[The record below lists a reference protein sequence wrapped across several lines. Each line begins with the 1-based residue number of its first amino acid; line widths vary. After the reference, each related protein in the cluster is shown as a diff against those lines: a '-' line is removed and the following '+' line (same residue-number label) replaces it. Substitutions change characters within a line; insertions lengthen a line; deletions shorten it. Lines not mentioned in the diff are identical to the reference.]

1 MTKGYINTFL
11 ELARNNASTAEF
23 VMEYYREKD
32 NPTELKNMTQIRDDY
47 QELADRINAA
57 GDGYVLTKKDAAKLL
72 VGAIIF
78 SGQLHDKIA
87 NYQKALA
94 GFQTKVIPALQE
106 IVDIEDEAIADRV
119 ASQKFIIE
127 E

>member
-32 NPTELKNMTQIRDDY
+32 NPTELENMTQIRNDY
-47 QELADRINAA
+47 QELADKINAA
-57 GDGYVLTKKDAAKLL
+57 GEGYVLTKQDAAKLL
-72 VGAIIF
+72 IGAIIF
-78 SGQLHDKIA
+78 SGQLRDKIA

-94 GFQTKVIPALQE
+94 GFQTNIIPTLQE
-106 IVDIEDEAIADRV
+106 IVDIVDDATADRV

>member
-32 NPTELKNMTQIRDDY
+32 NPTEFENMTQIRDDY
-47 QELADRINAA
+47 QELADKINAA
-57 GDGYVLTKKDAAKLL
+57 GEGYVLTKQDAAKLL
-72 VGAIIF
+72 IGAIIF
-78 SGQLHDKIA
+78 SGQLRDKIA

-94 GFQTKVIPALQE
+94 GFQTNIIPTLQE
-106 IVDIEDEAIADRV
+106 IVDIADDATADRV